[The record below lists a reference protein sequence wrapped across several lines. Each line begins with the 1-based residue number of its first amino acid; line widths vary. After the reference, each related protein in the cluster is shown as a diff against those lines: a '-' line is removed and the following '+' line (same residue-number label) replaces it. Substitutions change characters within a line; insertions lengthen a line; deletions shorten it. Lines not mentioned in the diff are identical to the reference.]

1 MNFVGKYVL
10 SDAPRAHGVKV
21 VLTGEGADEHFIGYP
36 AFLPDFLAEADS
48 SWPGNSLPE
57 SDREALWREAKK
69 ASQHMF
75 AVKEASKATTLA
87 SRQVNNVTTLF
98 TMGASANHIFRP
110 WTSQFGECHHQQAI
124 ANNVNGIARSLM
136 ASSWHPVHTAEYL
149 WTKGYLGNA
158 ILTSLADRVEM
169 AHSLEARPP
178 FLDHHLTEYV
188 NKLPPSVKMRYDP
201 ETRKCTEKWVLREA
215 GKPFITQELYE
226 RKKHPF
232 SAPPLW
238 PAGGPLHKLM
248 ARLVS
253 RENIEQLGYIE
264 WSVVK
269 DEVRKAFE
277 ERDASS
283 FRMTILLAQY
293 VVLGQK
299 FRVKQATPV

>member
-1 MNFVGKYVL
+1 
-10 SDAPRAHGVKV
+10 
-21 VLTGEGADEHFIGYP
+21 
-36 AFLPDFLAEADS
+36 
-48 SWPGNSLPE
+48 
-57 SDREALWREAKK
+57 
-69 ASQHMF
+69 MF